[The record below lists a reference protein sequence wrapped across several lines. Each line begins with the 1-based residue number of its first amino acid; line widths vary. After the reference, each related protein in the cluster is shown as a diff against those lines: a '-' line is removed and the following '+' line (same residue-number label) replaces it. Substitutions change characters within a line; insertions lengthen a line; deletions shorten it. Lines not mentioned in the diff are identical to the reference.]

1 MPPPRQPGPHLRE
14 GGIFRR
20 WTNQHL
26 PALTWPPPSGS
37 RGPLFSKAHAE
48 LSGALARR
56 CGSFSPLS
64 LQPWGSV
71 VGLSRPSSSA
81 SFSYSRYSIALP
93 CPRPERSSE
102 GWRAGSAR
110 GGGVGESAGLGSVRP
125 GLSGTACEDSPGWVC
140 RAGHACD
147 PASLFS
153 SFPQAQVYWLPRAA
167 SEPCRAGF
175 GEAEVTLEARG
186 AELEPGQAL
195 GKGKDPPPP
204 GPPVELRGGGR
215 TRGVQ
220 PALGNSW
227 RRLRCGGGADSIPG
241 T

>member
-14 GGIFRR
+14 GGTFRR

-37 RGPLFSKAHAE
+37 RGPGFSKAHAE
-48 LSGALARR
+48 LSGALTRC

-93 CPRPERSSE
+93 CCRPERSLE

-110 GGGVGESAGLGSVRP
+110 GGGVGESAGLGSVGP
-125 GLSGTACEDSPGWVC
+125 GLSGTACEDSPGWDAGPGMPMTQPPSFPPSPRRRFTGC
-140 RAGHACD
+140 RAR
-147 PASLFS
+147 
-153 SFPQAQVYWLPRAA
+153 PRN
-167 SEPCRAGF
+167 RAG
-175 GEAEVTLEARG
+175 
-186 AELEPGQAL
+186 QAS
-195 GKGKDPPPP
+195 GKLK
-204 GPPVELRGGGR
+204 
-215 TRGVQ
+215 
-220 PALGNSW
+220 
-227 RRLRCGGGADSIPG
+227 
-241 T
+241 